1 MTERTKEE
9 MKKAVNEF
17 FENHGKRH
25 KVNAAK
31 VVAEMEEIFKLDKLI
46 QEGNP
51 LVAKDAVE
59 IRTYNLLVELLG

>member
-1 MTERTKEE
+1 

-25 KVNAAK
+25 KVNAAN
-31 VVAEMEEIFKLDKLI
+31 VVAGFEEIIKLDKLI
-46 QEGNP
+46 QKGNP